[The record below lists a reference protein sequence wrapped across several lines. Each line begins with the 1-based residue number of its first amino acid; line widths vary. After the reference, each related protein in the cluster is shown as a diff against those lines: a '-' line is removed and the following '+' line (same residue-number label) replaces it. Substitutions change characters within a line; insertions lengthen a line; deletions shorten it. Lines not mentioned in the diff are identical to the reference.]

1 MRSWPFKNKSH
12 TKHTKHTNH
21 TTPHTMTTA
30 EFKAAIEQFTLP
42 LNRFEIDWKI
52 QSKKNNTIVV
62 PYIDNRAA
70 QMRLDECF
78 GPQNWTNSFER
89 WGNAKGVKCG
99 ISVRIEGVWVTKYD
113 GADESDI
120 EPTKGGF
127 SDSMKRACTQWGL
140 GRDLY
145 DYPRVMF
152 KGEVGF
158 LKPDMVERCR
168 MVTDDFLA
176 NRCRDLYMF
185 EADAPRIPAARV
197 ETAAF
202 DYGSVEGIKAAY
214 KAGIITKEQ
223 AVAYNESLIKK

>member
-1 MRSWPFKNKSH
+1 
-12 TKHTKHTNH
+12 
-21 TTPHTMTTA
+21 MTTE

-99 ISVRIEGVWVTKYD
+99 ISLRIEGVWVTKYD

-185 EADAPRIPAARV
+185 EVDAPRIPAARV

-223 AVAYNESLIKK
+223 AVSYNESLTKK